1 MKNIDVTN
9 STCICNLITTHQGY
23 EWNFELWRE
32 WRRNDS
38 KCLEDVA
45 LHAGGVRGILTT
57 EKEE

>member
-1 MKNIDVTN
+1 
-9 STCICNLITTHQGY
+9 LITTHQGY

-32 WRRNDS
+32 WRRSDS

-45 LHAGGVRGILTT
+45 LDAGGVRGILTT